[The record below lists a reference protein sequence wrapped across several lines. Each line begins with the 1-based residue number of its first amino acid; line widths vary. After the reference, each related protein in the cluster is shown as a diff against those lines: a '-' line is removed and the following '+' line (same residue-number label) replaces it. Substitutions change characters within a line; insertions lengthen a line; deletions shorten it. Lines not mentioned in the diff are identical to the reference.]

1 MRTDVEPCLARC
13 FLLLVSTFTSV
24 PLPRHRRNLQIR
36 VIRGEL
42 RAATFFPD
50 ERSVTSY

>member
-1 MRTDVEPCLARC
+1 MRTDVGPCLARC
-13 FLLLVSTFTSV
+13 FLLLVSTSV
-24 PLPRHRRNLQIR
+24 PRPRHRRNLQIR